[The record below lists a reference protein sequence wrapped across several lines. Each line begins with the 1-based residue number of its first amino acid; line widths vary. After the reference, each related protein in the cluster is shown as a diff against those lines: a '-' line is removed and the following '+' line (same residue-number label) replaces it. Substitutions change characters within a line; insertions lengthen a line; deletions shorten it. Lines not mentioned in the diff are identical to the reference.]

1 MSNKPD
7 YSVDFAAAHDMT
19 AFIEKLTGMVSETAD
34 LSDLSIMQPKG
45 YEITNDDGYRKFY
58 SFEFDRFAIH
68 VEIVAGAFDSVLVL
82 FDSGYTI
89 VNTDSDSL
97 LHRYARDLVAA
108 YFGDL
113 L

>member
-7 YSVDFAAAHDMT
+7 YSVDFAAAHDIT
-19 AFIEKLTGMVSETAD
+19 AFIEKLTGMVSETTD
-34 LSDLSIMQPKG
+34 MSDYSLMLPKDYG
-45 YEITNDDGYRKFY
+45 ITNDDGYRKFY

-68 VEIVAGAFDSVLVL
+68 VEIVAGAFDSVLAL

-89 VNTDSDSL
+89 VNTNSDSIF
-97 LHRYARDLVAA
+97 HRYARDLVAA